1 MAFIVSCSNVQNSEY
16 EGNLEI
22 AKEWFE
28 VFVTEDFEALTEF
41 YADEVEFQSAFY
53 GGLL

>member
-1 MAFIVSCSNVQNSEY
+1 MKKFILIAFLGLIISCSNMQNSDY

-28 VFVTEDFEALTEF
+28 VFVTED
-41 YADEVEFQSAFY
+41 SAAII
-53 GGLL
+53 